1 VQPPSSRGRQRFVV
15 EHPPLSARAPRPA
28 SPSRSSRPPGRTA
41 GRCGSPPFA
50 PQANA
55 RRASAQ
61 TQVVRRQRRA
71 LADSE
76 TALCPSPCA
85 PPAPSSIFRQ
95 REGRLLTGSAG
106 SSSQAP
112 LVSPRAKLA
121 AAQWWGRNCGPG
133 PLRPARARRRRWPW
147 AGRRASGDLAGY
159 WPPSSASWS
168 SSLRKRGELLARSAR
183 FAPCQA
189 GCSAVVGAELWTRS
203 SPSGEGTQAAMA
215 LGREAGER

>member
-1 VQPPSSRGRQRFVV
+1 MQPPSSRGRQRFVV

-28 SPSRSSRPPGRTA
+28 SPSRPSRAPGRTA
-41 GRCGSPPFA
+41 GRCGGRPFA

-71 LADSE
+71 LADSDM
-76 TALCPSPCA
+76 ALCPSACA
-85 PPAPSSIFRQ
+85 RPAGASVPGQ
-95 REGRLLTGSAG
+95 RDGWLFAGSAG
-106 SSSQAP
+106 NSLQ
-112 LVSPRAKLA
+112 SPFLSLRAKSA

-168 SSLRKRGELLARSAR
+168 SSLRAASRWKARLRRSFSTTCAGARSAN
-183 FAPCQA
+183 
-189 GCSAVVGAELWTRS
+189 GLSSSACRRVTWARACDNSRS
-203 SPSGEGTQAAMA
+203 S
-215 LGREAGER
+215 R